1 MTVSIAVA
9 PEHVPTDL
17 ATGSHVDV
25 WVVGEDRRSGR
36 AAELVLDDIV
46 IIDAPVVSRLLRHVR
61 QPAARAGGA
70 GDRRGCAGPGA
81 RRERGQPGP
90 RRRSE
95 LIAVL
100 CVVLLAAGEA
110 WESPALADLE
120 QHRDIVVLKRCV
132 DVDDLLASV
141 TNGQADV
148 AVVSLDAPGLDPSSI
163 LHLRRHAVRPVAVT
177 EAPVDDLDARER
189 AQRLGIRALV
199 ADARPRHPSRRGDHG
214 RGRRRHPR
222 ADRSTRAD
230 RRSST
235 HPERAARAGSSWCG
249 APLARRGAPRS
260 RPTSPRPWRT
270 AVHAR
275 SWSTSTPTAVAVA
288 QQLGILDEVSGLLS
302 ASRLAGAGT
311 LEERFATVCRGVG
324 DHLEVVTG
332 LPRADRWRE
341 VRGAHVE
348 RLLETA
354 RTRGDVVVDTGF
366 SLEDDA
372 GSDVGGRPGRNTLT
386 LTALDAADEVV
397 VVGAADP
404 VGLARL
410 ARALVEL
417 RERGTGAPV
426 RVVVNRMR
434 ASIGWSEK
442 DIAGMVEGFSRVAG
456 LHFLPDDRA
465 VADRA
470 LVTGRALVESGDGSL
485 VRCLGALA
493 DAVFPAT
500 VRRSPGGEPA
510 RYLEELDENSVERQD
525 SS

>member
-1 MTVSIAVA
+1 MI
-9 PEHVPTDL
+9 
-17 ATGSHVDV
+17 
-25 WVVGEDRRSGR
+25 
-36 AAELVLDDIV
+36 
-46 IIDAPVVSRLLRHVR
+46 
-61 QPAARAGGA
+61 
-70 GDRRGCAGPGA
+70 
-81 RRERGQPGP
+81 
-90 RRRSE
+90 
-95 LIAVL
+95 
-100 CVVLLAAGEA
+100 CVVFLAAGES

-120 QHRDIVVLKRCV
+120 QHREVVVLKRCV

-141 TNGQADV
+141 TSGQADV

-163 LHLRRHAVRPVAVT
+163 AHLRRHAVRPVAVT
-177 EAPVDDLDARER
+177 DAPADDPDAREQ

-199 ADARPRHPSRRGDHG
+199 SVRELDTLPDVVSTVEDVADTRERSIQDPVSAMDAPAGKGAGG
-214 RGRRRHPR
+214 RLVVVWGP
-222 ADRSTRAD
+222 T
-230 RRSST
+230 
-235 HPERAARAGSSWCG
+235 G
-249 APLARRGAPRS
+249 APGRTTVATNLAAEVARRGAR
-260 RPTSPRPWRT
+260 
-270 AVHAR
+270 AVLVDLD
-275 SWSTSTPTAVAVA
+275 PYGGAVA

-311 LEERFATVCRGVG
+311 LEDRFATVCRGVG
-324 DHLEVVTG
+324 DHLVVVTG

-354 RTRGDVVVDTGF
+354 RTLGDVVADTGF
-366 SLEDDA
+366 SLEDDP
-372 GSDVGGRPGRNTLT
+372 GSDFGGRPGRNTLT
-386 LTALDAADEVV
+386 LAALDAADEII

-417 RERGTGAPV
+417 RERGAVPPV

-434 ASIGWSEK
+434 SSIGWSEK
-442 DIAGMVEGFSRVAG
+442 EIAGMVEGFSRVAG

-470 LVTGRALVESGDGSL
+470 LATGRAVVDTGDGTL
-485 VRCLGALA
+485 VRSLGALA

-500 VRRSPGGEPA
+500 VRGEPSRRA
-510 RYLEELDENSVERQD
+510 RHRWR

>member
-1 MTVSIAVA
+1 M
-9 PEHVPTDL
+9 
-17 ATGSHVDV
+17 
-25 WVVGEDRRSGR
+25 
-36 AAELVLDDIV
+36 
-46 IIDAPVVSRLLRHVR
+46 
-61 QPAARAGGA
+61 
-70 GDRRGCAGPGA
+70 
-81 RRERGQPGP
+81 
-90 RRRSE
+90 
-95 LIAVL
+95 L

-163 LHLRRHAVRPVAVT
+163 HHLRRHAVRPVAVT
-177 EAPVDDLDARER
+177 EAPVDDVDARER

-199 ADARPRHPSRRGDHG
+199 PMQELHTLPDVVTTVEDVADTRE
-214 RGRRRHPR
+214 
-222 ADRSTRAD
+222 RSFDAAPTG
-230 RRSST
+230 SST

-249 APLARRGAPRS
+249 APPARRGAPRS
-260 RPTSPRPWRT
+260 QPTWPRPWRS

-275 SWSTSTPTAVAVA
+275 SLSTWTPTAGPWPSSWASSTRCPDSSPRPGWPA
-288 QQLGILDEVSGLLS
+288 PGPWRSGSRPCAEES
-302 ASRLAGAGT
+302 ATTWR
-311 LEERFATVCRGVG
+311 
-324 DHLEVVTG
+324 VVTG

-354 RTRGDVVVDTGF
+354 RTRGDVLVDTGF

-372 GSDVGGRPGRNTLT
+372 SSDVGGRPGRNTLT
-386 LTALDAADEVV
+386 LAALDAADEVV

-470 LVTGRALVESGDGSL
+470 LVTGRALVESGEGSL

-500 VRRSPGGEPA
+500 VRVEPGRRTRKA
-510 RYLEELDENSVERQD
+510 SRRTR
-525 SS
+525 